1 MINITTLNQLSGI
14 LEGQELLNAYNK
26 AEDAEVSMEE
36 LDKDLS
42 PSPVKRVT
50 KKKGRS
56 GTMIQKDSLA
66 KLIEVQS
73 YLKRGVEK
81 HKANN
86 AVDFDFI
93 VDSVINNLAKYLK
106 EKV

>member
-26 AEDAEVSMEE
+26 AEDAELSMEE
-36 LDKDLS
+36 LDKALS

-50 KKKGRS
+50 RKKSRS

-66 KLIEVQS
+66 MIIKTISKLKKIDDSMS
-73 YLKRGVEK
+73 YILVLDKIYETLEDLQRFV
-81 HKANN
+81 
-86 AVDFDFI
+86 
-93 VDSVINNLAKYLK
+93 K

>member
-26 AEDAEVSMEE
+26 AENAEVSMEE
-36 LDKDLS
+36 LDKALS

-50 KKKGRS
+50 KKKSRS

-66 KLIEVQS
+66 MIIKTISKLKKIDDSMS
-73 YLKRGVEK
+73 YILVLDKIYETLEDLQRFV
-81 HKANN
+81 
-86 AVDFDFI
+86 
-93 VDSVINNLAKYLK
+93 K